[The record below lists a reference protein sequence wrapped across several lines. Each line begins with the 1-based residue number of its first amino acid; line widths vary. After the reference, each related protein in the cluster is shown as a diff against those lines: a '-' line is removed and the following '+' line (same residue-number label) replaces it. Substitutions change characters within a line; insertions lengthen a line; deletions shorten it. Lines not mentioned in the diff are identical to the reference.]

1 MGCRRDDDYQC
12 HFVRGSAM
20 AAERL
25 SKVGD
30 TLSSL
35 NLEPE
40 RVVHYDVAITDIERA
55 PKLINDMAATI
66 EQIGMSPFKF

>member
-12 HFVRGSAM
+12 HFVRGSAI
-20 AAERL
+20 AAERM

-30 TLSSL
+30 TLQSL

-40 RVVHYDVAITDIERA
+40 RVALHEVAITDIKRA
-55 PKLINDMAATI
+55 PQLINNMAETI
-66 EQIGMSPFKF
+66 EKIGLSPFKF